1 MVRNRPN
8 CRARAYYGRRR
19 DVTLLL
25 RPDARPHASTNL
37 LVQRSTET
45 GGQRHE
51 FILDLPKPR
60 IGLNSGNMI
69 RRDYILRMI
78 EDFAKAIARIR
89 ALKDDQQLTDAS
101 SLTEEEFK
109 RISGLDSESVLRLS
123 ETELLARL
131 IRSESMHAVPE
142 QMSFL
147 TTLLREA
154 GDIAVARER
163 IEDGRACYL
172 KGLHLLLDSLLR
184 GEAAELPEF
193 VPKVD
198 EFVAALA
205 DSELPVQTSALL
217 MEHYERTGQF
227 AKAEDALFAILDA
240 EPDNS
245 AAVDFG
251 ISFYERLQRQDD
263 VRLAEGNLP
272 RSEVD
277 AGLKELS
284 SRKAS
289 V

>member
-1 MVRNRPN
+1 
-8 CRARAYYGRRR
+8 
-19 DVTLLL
+19 
-25 RPDARPHASTNL
+25 
-37 LVQRSTET
+37 
-45 GGQRHE
+45 
-51 FILDLPKPR
+51 
-60 IGLNSGNMI
+60 MI

-78 EDFAKAIARIR
+78 EEFAKAIARIR
-89 ALKDDQQLTDAS
+89 GFKNDQRLLEAL

-131 IRSESMHAVPE
+131 IQNDSEHSVRE
-142 QMSFL
+142 QMLFL
-147 TTLLREA
+147 TTLLRET
-154 GDIAVARER
+154 GDIAVAQER
-163 IEDGRACYL
+163 LEDGRACYL
-172 KGLHLLLDSLLR
+172 KGLHLLLDSLAR

-205 DSELPVQTSALL
+205 DSELPIQTSALL

-227 AKAEDALFAILDA
+227 ARAEDALFAILDA

-251 ISFYERLQRQDD
+251 ISFYERLRRQDD
-263 VRLAEGNLP
+263 VRLDEGNLP
-272 RSEVD
+272 RPEVE
-277 AGLKELS
+277 AGLKELCG
-284 SRKAS
+284 RKAA